1 MMITM
6 KKIKIFL
13 FFLTT
18 LLLTGCGNYRELNDL
33 AITTG
38 IAFDIKDDQY
48 IVSYMIANSNKAET
62 DSKSSETKITVY
74 EGIGNTISSAYMDLN
89 SKNPKIPYI
98 SHLEVV
104 IISEDLA
111 KQGMLETLD
120 FLMRNPESRKEFYIV
135 LSKDVKAGTLLKT
148 LAPLESFPSQ
158 NIAEIIKS
166 NKDDQSTI
174 IMQKYSDV
182 ITDLLD
188 QGVEPIINGIELE
201 GDKEE
206 GQTQDSLEKATPSA
220 TMKID
225 TIGIFKKDKLLGW
238 TNHDETVG
246 INIINNSAGFVL
258 LETKCDDKYMTST
271 LKDIKTEPVITFE
284 NNIPKIKLKI
294 KADGAILEM
303 QCKRNLEETKV
314 MKELEK
320 DFSERLKQIINET
333 LNTTQKKY
341 KSDIFGFGNYIY
353 KNNLKKWNVIKDKWD
368 EEIFPNITIDVAVD
382 INLNN
387 KGSLEQSLKEVVK

>member
-1 MMITM
+1 M

-13 FFLTT
+13 FLVAA

-62 DSKSSETKITVY
+62 DSKDSETKITVY
-74 EGIGNTISSAYMDLN
+74 EGKGNTISSAYMDLN

-98 SHLEVV
+98 GHLEVV

-111 KQGMLETLD
+111 KKGILEALD
-120 FLMRNPESRKEFYIV
+120 FLIRNPESRKEFYIV
-135 LSKDVKAGTLLKT
+135 LSKNVEAGTLLKT

-158 NIAEIIKS
+158 NIAGIIKS
-166 NKDDQSTI
+166 NKDEQSTI
-174 IMQKYSDV
+174 VMQKYSAV
-182 ITDLLD
+182 ITNMIDE
-188 QGVEPIINGIELE
+188 GVEPIINGIELD
-201 GDKEE
+201 GNKEE
-206 GQTQDSLEKATPSA
+206 GQMQESLEKATPSA
-220 TMKID
+220 TIKID

-238 TNHDETVG
+238 STHDETVG

-271 LKDIKTEPVITFE
+271 LKDIKTKPIITFE

-303 QCKRNLEETKV
+303 QCKRNLEETKI
-314 MKELEK
+314 MKELENEFNEK
-320 DFSERLKQIINET
+320 LKSIIDET
-333 LNTTQKKY
+333 IYMAQKKY

-353 KNNLKKWNVIKDKWD
+353 KNNLKKRNIIKDKWNN
-368 EEIFPNITIDVAVD
+368 EIFPEIKIDTEIK

>member
-1 MMITM
+1 M

-13 FFLTT
+13 FLVAA

-62 DSKSSETKITVY
+62 DSKDSETKITVY
-74 EGIGNTISSAYMDLN
+74 EGKGNTISSAYKDLN

-98 SHLEVV
+98 GHLEVV

-111 KQGMLETLD
+111 KKGMLEALD

-135 LSKDVKAGTLLKT
+135 LSKNVEAGTLLKT

-174 IMQKYSDV
+174 VMQKYSAV
-182 ITDLLD
+182 ITNMIDE
-188 QGVEPIINGIELE
+188 GVEPIINGIELD
-201 GDKEE
+201 GNKEE
-206 GQTQDSLEKATPSA
+206 GQMQESLEKATPSA
-220 TMKID
+220 TIKID

-238 TNHDETVG
+238 STHDETVG
-246 INIINNSAGFVL
+246 INIINNSAGFIL

-271 LKDIKTEPVITFE
+271 LKDIKTKPIITFE

-294 KADGAILEM
+294 KADAAILEM
-303 QCKRNLEETKV
+303 QCKRNLEETKI
-314 MKELEK
+314 MKELENEFNEK
-320 DFSERLKQIINET
+320 LKSIIDET
-333 LNTTQKKY
+333 IYMAQKKY

-353 KNNLKKWNVIKDKWD
+353 KNNLKKWNIIKDKWNN
-368 EEIFPNITIDVAVD
+368 EIFPEIKIDTEIK

>member
-1 MMITM
+1 M
-6 KKIKIFL
+6 KKIKVILFL
-13 FFLTT
+13 LTA
-18 LLLTGCGNYRELNDL
+18 LILTGCGNYRELNDL

-48 IVSYMIANSNKAET
+48 IVSYMITNSNKAET

-111 KQGMLETLD
+111 KKGMLEALD
-120 FLMRNPESRKEFYIV
+120 FLMRNPESRKEFYVV
-135 LSKDVKAGTLLKT
+135 LSKDIEAGTLLKT

-182 ITDLLD
+182 IADLID
-188 QGVEPIINGIELE
+188 EGVEPIINGIELD
-201 GDKEE
+201 GNKDE
-206 GQTQDSLEKATPSA
+206 GQKQESLEKATPSA
-220 TMKID
+220 TIKID
-225 TIGIFKKDKLLGW
+225 TIGIFKDDKLLGW
-238 TNHDETVG
+238 SNHDETVG

-258 LETKCDDKYMTST
+258 LETKCDDKYITST
-271 LKDIKTEPVITFE
+271 LKDLKTEPVITFE

-314 MKELEK
+314 TKELEK
-320 DFSERLKQIINET
+320 EFNEKLKNIIDET
-333 LNTTQKKY
+333 ISMAQQKY

-353 KNNLKKWNVIKDKWD
+353 KNNTKKWKMIKDKWD
-368 EEIFPNITIDVAVD
+368 SEIFPNMTIETEIN

-387 KGSLEQSLKEVVK
+387 KGSLEQSLKEVTK

>member
-1 MMITM
+1 M

-13 FFLTT
+13 FLVAA

-48 IVSYMIANSNKAET
+48 IVSYMIANSNKTET
-62 DSKSSETKITVY
+62 DSKDSETKITVY
-74 EGIGNTISSAYMDLN
+74 EGKGNTISSAYMDLN

-98 SHLEVV
+98 GHLEVV

-111 KQGMLETLD
+111 KKGMLDALD

-135 LSKDVKAGTLLKT
+135 LSKNVEAGTLLKT
-148 LAPLESFPSQ
+148 LAPLESFTSQ
-158 NIAEIIKS
+158 NIAGIIKS
-166 NKDDQSTI
+166 NKDNQSTI
-174 IMQKYSDV
+174 VMQKYSAV
-182 ITDLLD
+182 ITNMINE
-188 QGVEPIINGIELE
+188 GVEPIINGIELD
-201 GDKEE
+201 GNKEE
-206 GQTQDSLEKATPSA
+206 GQMQESLEKATPSA
-220 TMKID
+220 TIKID

-238 TNHDETVG
+238 STHDETVG
-246 INIINNSAGFVL
+246 INIINNSTGFVL

-333 LNTTQKKY
+333 LNTTQKEY

-353 KNNLKKWNVIKDKWD
+353 KNNLKKWNVINDKWD

-382 INLNN
+382 INLSN

>member
-1 MMITM
+1 M

-13 FFLTT
+13 FLVAA

-62 DSKSSETKITVY
+62 DSKDSETKITVY
-74 EGIGNTISSAYMDLN
+74 EGQGNTISSAYKDLN

-98 SHLEVV
+98 GHLEVV

-111 KQGMLETLD
+111 KKGMLEALD

-135 LSKDVKAGTLLKT
+135 LSKNVEAGTLLKT

-174 IMQKYSDV
+174 VMQKYSAV
-182 ITDLLD
+182 ITNMIDE
-188 QGVEPIINGIELE
+188 GVEPIINGIELD
-201 GDKEE
+201 GNKEE
-206 GQTQDSLEKATPSA
+206 GQMQESLEKATPSA
-220 TMKID
+220 TIKID

-238 TNHDETVG
+238 STHDETVG
-246 INIINNSAGFVL
+246 INIINNSAGFIL

-271 LKDIKTEPVITFE
+271 LKDIKTKPIITFE

-294 KADGAILEM
+294 KADAAILEM
-303 QCKRNLEETKV
+303 QCKRNLEETKI
-314 MKELEK
+314 MKELENEFNEK
-320 DFSERLKQIINET
+320 LKSIIDET
-333 LNTTQKKY
+333 IYMAQKKY

-353 KNNLKKWNVIKDKWD
+353 KNNLKKWNIIKDKWNN
-368 EEIFPNITIDVAVD
+368 EIFPEIKIDTEIK

-387 KGSLEQSLKEVVK
+387 KGSLEQSLKEVVT

>member
-1 MMITM
+1 M

-13 FFLTT
+13 FLVAA

-62 DSKSSETKITVY
+62 DSKDSETKITVY
-74 EGIGNTISSAYMDLN
+74 EGKGNTISSAYKDLN

-98 SHLEVV
+98 GHLEVV

-111 KQGMLETLD
+111 KKGMLEALD

-135 LSKDVKAGTLLKT
+135 LSKNVEAGTLLKT

-174 IMQKYSDV
+174 VMQKYSAV
-182 ITDLLD
+182 ITNMIDE
-188 QGVEPIINGIELE
+188 GIEPIINGIELD
-201 GDKEE
+201 GNKEE
-206 GQTQDSLEKATPSA
+206 GQMQESLEKATPSA
-220 TMKID
+220 TIKID
-225 TIGIFKKDKLLGW
+225 KIGIFKKDKLLGW
-238 TNHDETVG
+238 STHDETVG
-246 INIINNSAGFVL
+246 INIINNSAGFIL

-271 LKDIKTEPVITFE
+271 LKDIKTKPIITFE

-294 KADGAILEM
+294 KADAAILEM
-303 QCKRNLEETKV
+303 QCKRNLEETKI
-314 MKELEK
+314 MKELENEFNEK
-320 DFSERLKQIINET
+320 LKSIIDET
-333 LNTTQKKY
+333 IYMAQKKY

-353 KNNLKKWNVIKDKWD
+353 KNNLKKWNIIKDKWNN
-368 EEIFPNITIDVAVD
+368 EIFPEIKIDTEIK

>member
-1 MMITM
+1 M
-6 KKIKIFL
+6 KKIKVFL

-38 IAFDIKDDQY
+38 IAFDIKDNQY

-74 EGIGNTISSAYMDLN
+74 EGTGNTISSAYMDLN

-111 KQGMLETLD
+111 KQGMLEALD

-135 LSKDVKAGTLLKT
+135 LSKDVEAGTLLKT

-284 NNIPKIKLKI
+284 NDIPKIKLKI

-333 LNTTQKKY
+333 LNTTQKEY

>member
-1 MMITM
+1 M

-13 FFLTT
+13 FLFIT

-48 IVSYMIANSNKAET
+48 IVSYMVANSNKAET

-111 KQGMLETLD
+111 KKGMLEALD

-135 LSKDVKAGTLLKT
+135 LSKNVEAGTLLKT

-174 IMQKYSDV
+174 VMQKYSDV
-182 ITDLLD
+182 ITDLID
-188 QGVEPIINGIELE
+188 EGVEPIINGIELE
-201 GDKEE
+201 GNKEE
-206 GQTQDSLEKATPSA
+206 GQNQESLEKATPSA

-238 TNHDETVG
+238 ANHDETVG

-271 LKDIKTEPVITFE
+271 LKDIKTEPIITFE

-303 QCKRNLEETKV
+303 QCKRNLEEKEV

-320 DFSERLKQIINET
+320 EFNDRLKRIIYDTINLVQHE
-333 LNTTQKKY
+333 Y

-353 KNNLKKWNVIKDKWD
+353 KNNLKKWNTIKNKWD
-368 EEIFPNITIDVAVD
+368 DEIFTNIAIDVDVN

>member
-1 MMITM
+1 M

-13 FFLTT
+13 FLVAA

-62 DSKSSETKITVY
+62 DSKDSETKITVY
-74 EGIGNTISSAYMDLN
+74 EGKGNTISSAYKDLN

-98 SHLEVV
+98 GHLEVV

-111 KQGMLETLD
+111 KKGMLEALD

-135 LSKDVKAGTLLKT
+135 LSKNVEAGTLLKT

-174 IMQKYSDV
+174 VMQKYSAV
-182 ITDLLD
+182 ITNMIDE
-188 QGVEPIINGIELE
+188 GVEPIINGIELD
-201 GDKEE
+201 GNKEE
-206 GQTQDSLEKATPSA
+206 GQMQESLEKATPSA
-220 TMKID
+220 TIKID
-225 TIGIFKKDKLLGW
+225 KIGIFKKDKLLGW
-238 TNHDETVG
+238 STHDETVG
-246 INIINNSAGFVL
+246 INIINNSAGFIL

-271 LKDIKTEPVITFE
+271 LKDIKTKPIITFE

-303 QCKRNLEETKV
+303 QCKRNLEETKI
-314 MKELEK
+314 MKELENEFNEK
-320 DFSERLKQIINET
+320 LKSIIDET
-333 LNTTQKKY
+333 IYMAQKKY

-353 KNNLKKWNVIKDKWD
+353 KNNLKKWNIIKDKWNN
-368 EEIFPNITIDVAVD
+368 EIFPEIKIDTEIK

>member
-1 MMITM
+1 M

-13 FFLTT
+13 FLVAA

-62 DSKSSETKITVY
+62 DSKDSETKITVY
-74 EGIGNTISSAYMDLN
+74 EGKGNTISSAYKDLN

-98 SHLEVV
+98 GHLEVV

-111 KQGMLETLD
+111 KKGMLEALD

-135 LSKDVKAGTLLKT
+135 LSKNVEAGTLLKT

-158 NIAEIIKS
+158 YIDEIIKS

-174 IMQKYSDV
+174 VMQKYSAV
-182 ITDLLD
+182 ITNMIDE
-188 QGVEPIINGIELE
+188 GVEPIINGIELD
-201 GDKEE
+201 GNKEE
-206 GQTQDSLEKATPSA
+206 GQMQESLEKATPSA
-220 TMKID
+220 TIKID
-225 TIGIFKKDKLLGW
+225 KIGIFKKDKLLGW
-238 TNHDETVG
+238 STHDEAVG
-246 INIINNSAGFVL
+246 INIINNSAGFIL

-271 LKDIKTEPVITFE
+271 LKDIKTKPIITFE

-303 QCKRNLEETKV
+303 QCKRNLEETKI
-314 MKELEK
+314 MKELENEFNEK
-320 DFSERLKQIINET
+320 LKSIIDET
-333 LNTTQKKY
+333 IYMAQKKY

-353 KNNLKKWNVIKDKWD
+353 KNNLKKWNIIKDKWNN
-368 EEIFPNITIDVAVD
+368 EIFPEIKIDTEIK

>member
-1 MMITM
+1 M
-6 KKIKIFL
+6 KKIKLFL
-13 FFLTT
+13 F
-18 LLLTGCGNYRELNDL
+18 LLVTIPLTGCGNYRELNDL

-38 IAFDIKDDQY
+38 IAFDFKDDQY
-48 IVSYMIANSNKAET
+48 IVSYMIANSDKAET

-74 EGIGNTISSAYMDLN
+74 EGMGNTISSAYMNLN

-111 KQGMLETLD
+111 KQGILEALD

-135 LSKDVKAGTLLKT
+135 LSKDIEAETLLKT

-174 IMQKYSDV
+174 VIQKYSDV
-182 ITDLLD
+182 ITDLID
-188 QGVEPIINGIELE
+188 EGVEPIINGVELE
-201 GDKEE
+201 GNELE
-206 GQTQDSLEKATPSA
+206 GQTQESLEKSTPSA
-220 TMKID
+220 IIKID

-238 TNHDETVG
+238 SSHDETVG
-246 INIINNSAGFVL
+246 INVINNNTGSVL

-271 LKDIKTEPVITFE
+271 LKNIKTEPTVTFE
-284 NNIPKIKLKI
+284 NNIPKIKLNI
-294 KADGAILEM
+294 KAEGSILEI
-303 QCKRNLEETKV
+303 QCKRNLEEISV

-320 DFSERLKQIINET
+320 QFNDYLKKSIDETINMA
-333 LNTTQKKY
+333 QKKY

-368 EEIFPNITIDVAVD
+368 DEIFPNIAVD
-382 INLNN
+382 VEVNINLSN
-387 KGSLEQSLKEVVK
+387 KGSLEQSLKEVAK

>member
-1 MMITM
+1 M

-13 FFLTT
+13 FLVAA

-62 DSKSSETKITVY
+62 DSKDSETKITVY
-74 EGIGNTISSAYMDLN
+74 EGKGNTISSAYMDLN
-89 SKNPKIPYI
+89 SKNPNIPYI
-98 SHLEVV
+98 GHLEVV

-111 KQGMLETLD
+111 KKGILEALD
-120 FLMRNPESRKEFYIV
+120 FLIRNPESRKEFYIV
-135 LSKDVKAGTLLKT
+135 LSKNVEAGTLLKT

-158 NIAEIIKS
+158 NIAGIIKS
-166 NKDDQSTI
+166 NKDEQSTI
-174 IMQKYSDV
+174 VMQKYSDV
-182 ITDLLD
+182 ITNMIDE
-188 QGVEPIINGIELE
+188 GVEPIINGIELD
-201 GDKEE
+201 GNKEE
-206 GQTQDSLEKATPSA
+206 GQMQESLEKATPSA
-220 TMKID
+220 TIKID

-238 TNHDETVG
+238 STHDETVG
-246 INIINNSAGFVL
+246 INIINNSTGFVL

-271 LKDIKTEPVITFE
+271 LKDIKTKPIITFE

-303 QCKRNLEETKV
+303 QCKRNLEETKI
-314 MKELEK
+314 MKELENEFNEK
-320 DFSERLKQIINET
+320 LKSIIDET
-333 LNTTQKKY
+333 IYMAQKKY

-353 KNNLKKWNVIKDKWD
+353 KNNLKKWNIIKDKWNN
-368 EEIFPNITIDVAVD
+368 EIFPEIKIDTEIK

>member
-1 MMITM
+1 M

-13 FFLTT
+13 FLVAA

-62 DSKSSETKITVY
+62 DSKDSETKITVY
-74 EGIGNTISSAYMDLN
+74 EGKGNTISSAYMDLN

-98 SHLEVV
+98 GHLEVV

-111 KQGMLETLD
+111 KKGILEALD
-120 FLMRNPESRKEFYIV
+120 FLIRNPESRKEFYIV
-135 LSKDVKAGTLLKT
+135 LSKNVEAGTLLKT

-158 NIAEIIKS
+158 NIAGIIKS
-166 NKDDQSTI
+166 NKNEQSTI
-174 IMQKYSDV
+174 VMQKYSAV
-182 ITDLLD
+182 ITNMIDE
-188 QGVEPIINGIELE
+188 GVEPIINGIELD
-201 GDKEE
+201 GNKEE
-206 GQTQDSLEKATPSA
+206 GQMQESLEKATPSA
-220 TMKID
+220 TIKID

-238 TNHDETVG
+238 STHDETVG

-271 LKDIKTEPVITFE
+271 LKDIKTKPIITFE

-303 QCKRNLEETKV
+303 QCKRNLEETKI
-314 MKELEK
+314 MKELENEFNEK
-320 DFSERLKQIINET
+320 LKSIIDET
-333 LNTTQKKY
+333 IYMAQKKY

-353 KNNLKKWNVIKDKWD
+353 KNNLKKWNIIKDKWNN
-368 EEIFPNITIDVAVD
+368 EIFPEIKIDTEIK

>member
-1 MMITM
+1 M

-13 FFLTT
+13 FLVAA

-62 DSKSSETKITVY
+62 DSKDSETKITVY
-74 EGIGNTISSAYMDLN
+74 EGKGNTISSAYMDLN

-98 SHLEVV
+98 GHLEVV

-111 KQGMLETLD
+111 KKGILEALD
-120 FLMRNPESRKEFYIV
+120 FLIRNPESRKEFYIV
-135 LSKDVKAGTLLKT
+135 LSKNVEAGTLLKT

-158 NIAEIIKS
+158 NIAGIIKS
-166 NKDDQSTI
+166 NKDEQSTI
-174 IMQKYSDV
+174 VMQKYSAV
-182 ITDLLD
+182 ITNMIDE
-188 QGVEPIINGIELE
+188 GVEPIINGIELD
-201 GDKEE
+201 GNKEE
-206 GQTQDSLEKATPSA
+206 GQMQESLEKATPSA
-220 TMKID
+220 TIKID

-238 TNHDETVG
+238 STHDETVG

-271 LKDIKTEPVITFE
+271 LKDIKTKPVITFE

-303 QCKRNLEETKV
+303 QCKRNLEETKI
-314 MKELEK
+314 MKELENEFNEK
-320 DFSERLKQIINET
+320 LKSIIDET
-333 LNTTQKKY
+333 IYMAQKKY

-353 KNNLKKWNVIKDKWD
+353 KNNLKKWNIIKDKWNN
-368 EEIFPNITIDVAVD
+368 EIFPEIKIDTEIK

>member
-1 MMITM
+1 MM
-6 KKIKIFL
+6 KKIKICLLL
-13 FFLTT
+13 FVAF
-18 LLLTGCGNYRELNDL
+18 LLTGCGNYRELNDL

-38 IAFDIKDDQY
+38 IAFDIKEDQY
-48 IVSYMIANSNKAET
+48 IVSYMIANSNKVET
-62 DSKSSETKITVY
+62 DSKGSETKSTIY
-74 EGIGNTISSAYMDLN
+74 EGRGNTISSAYIDLN

-104 IISEDLA
+104 IISENLA
-111 KQGMLETLD
+111 KQGMLEALD

-135 LSKDVKAGTLLKT
+135 LSKGVEAGALLKT
-148 LAPLESFPSQ
+148 LTPLESFPSQ

-166 NKDDQSTI
+166 NNDDQSTI

-201 GDKEE
+201 GDKNE
-206 GQTQDSLEKATPSA
+206 GQIQDSLEKATPSA

-225 TIGIFKKDKLLGW
+225 TIGVFKKDKLLGW

-246 INIINNSAGFVL
+246 INIINNSTGFVL

-284 NNIPKIKLKI
+284 NDIPKIKLKI

-333 LNTTQKKY
+333 LNTTQKEY

-353 KNNLKKWNVIKDKWD
+353 KNNLKKWNVINEKWD

>member
-1 MMITM
+1 M

-13 FFLTT
+13 FLVAA

-62 DSKSSETKITVY
+62 DSKDSETKITVY
-74 EGIGNTISSAYMDLN
+74 EGKGNTISSAYMDLN

-98 SHLEVV
+98 GHLEVV

-111 KQGMLETLD
+111 KKGILEALD
-120 FLMRNPESRKEFYIV
+120 FLIRNPESRKEFYIV
-135 LSKDVKAGTLLKT
+135 LSKNVEAGTLLKT

-158 NIAEIIKS
+158 NIAGIIKS
-166 NKDDQSTI
+166 NKDEQSTI
-174 IMQKYSDV
+174 VMQKYSTV
-182 ITDLLD
+182 ITNMIDE
-188 QGVEPIINGIELE
+188 GVEPIINGIELD
-201 GDKEE
+201 GNKEE
-206 GQTQDSLEKATPSA
+206 GQMQESLEKATPSA
-220 TMKID
+220 TIKID

-238 TNHDETVG
+238 STHDETVG

-271 LKDIKTEPVITFE
+271 LKDIKTKPIITFE

-303 QCKRNLEETKV
+303 QCKRNLEETKI
-314 MKELEK
+314 MKELENEFNEK
-320 DFSERLKQIINET
+320 LKSIIDET
-333 LNTTQKKY
+333 IYMAQKKY

-353 KNNLKKWNVIKDKWD
+353 KNNLKKWNIIKDKWNN
-368 EEIFPNITIDVAVD
+368 EIFPEIKIDTEIK

>member
-1 MMITM
+1 M

-13 FFLTT
+13 FLFMT

-48 IVSYMIANSNKAET
+48 IVSYMVANSNKAET

-111 KQGMLETLD
+111 KKGMLEALD

-135 LSKDVKAGTLLKT
+135 LSKNVEAGTLLKT

-174 IMQKYSDV
+174 VMQKYSDV
-182 ITDLLD
+182 ITDLID
-188 QGVEPIINGIELE
+188 EGVEPIINGIELE
-201 GDKEE
+201 GNKEE
-206 GQTQDSLEKATPSA
+206 GQNQESLEKATPSA

-238 TNHDETVG
+238 ANHDETVG

-271 LKDIKTEPVITFE
+271 LKDIKTEPIITFE

-303 QCKRNLEETKV
+303 QCKRNLEEKEV

-320 DFSERLKQIINET
+320 EFNDRLKKIIYDTINLVQHE
-333 LNTTQKKY
+333 Y

-353 KNNLKKWNVIKDKWD
+353 KNNLKKWNTIKNKWD
-368 EEIFPNITIDVAVD
+368 DEIFTNIAIDVDVN

>member
-1 MMITM
+1 M

-13 FFLTT
+13 FLVAA

-62 DSKSSETKITVY
+62 DSKDSETKITVY
-74 EGIGNTISSAYMDLN
+74 EGKGNTISSAYMDLN

-98 SHLEVV
+98 GHLEVV

-111 KQGMLETLD
+111 KKGILEALD
-120 FLMRNPESRKEFYIV
+120 FLIRNPESRKEFYIV
-135 LSKDVKAGTLLKT
+135 LSKNVEAGTLLKT

-158 NIAEIIKS
+158 NIAGIIKS
-166 NKDDQSTI
+166 NKDEQSTI
-174 IMQKYSDV
+174 VMQKYSAV
-182 ITDLLD
+182 ITNMIDE
-188 QGVEPIINGIELE
+188 GVEPIINGIELD
-201 GDKEE
+201 GNKEE
-206 GQTQDSLEKATPSA
+206 GQMQESLEKATPSA
-220 TMKID
+220 TIKID

-238 TNHDETVG
+238 STHDETVG

-271 LKDIKTEPVITFE
+271 LKDIKTKPIITFE

-303 QCKRNLEETKV
+303 QCKRNLEETKI
-314 MKELEK
+314 MKELENEFNEK
-320 DFSERLKQIINET
+320 LKSII
-333 LNTTQKKY
+333 
-341 KSDIFGFGNYIY
+341 GFGNYIY
-353 KNNLKKWNVIKDKWD
+353 KNNLKKWNIIKDKWNN
-368 EEIFPNITIDVAVD
+368 EIFPEIKIDTEIK

>member
-1 MMITM
+1 M

-13 FFLTT
+13 FLVAA

-62 DSKSSETKITVY
+62 DSKDSETKITVY
-74 EGIGNTISSAYMDLN
+74 EGKGNTISSAYKDLN

-98 SHLEVV
+98 GHLEVV

-111 KQGMLETLD
+111 KKGMLEALD

-135 LSKDVKAGTLLKT
+135 LSKNVEAGTLLKT

-174 IMQKYSDV
+174 VMQKYSAV
-182 ITDLLD
+182 ITNMIDE
-188 QGVEPIINGIELE
+188 GVEPIINGIELD
-201 GDKEE
+201 GNKEE
-206 GQTQDSLEKATPSA
+206 GQMQESLEKATPSA
-220 TMKID
+220 TIKID
-225 TIGIFKKDKLLGW
+225 KIGIFKKDKLLGW
-238 TNHDETVG
+238 STHDETVG
-246 INIINNSAGFVL
+246 INIINNSAGFIL

-271 LKDIKTEPVITFE
+271 LKDIKTKPIITFE

-294 KADGAILEM
+294 KADAAILEM
-303 QCKRNLEETKV
+303 QCKRNLEETKI
-314 MKELEK
+314 MKELENEFNEK
-320 DFSERLKQIINET
+320 LKSIIDET
-333 LNTTQKKY
+333 IYMAQKKY

-353 KNNLKKWNVIKDKWD
+353 KNNLKKWNIIKDKWNN
-368 EEIFPNITIDVAVD
+368 EIFPEIKIDTEIK

>member
-1 MMITM
+1 MM
-6 KKIKIFL
+6 KKIKICLLL
-13 FFLTT
+13 FVAF
-18 LLLTGCGNYRELNDL
+18 LLTGCGNYRELNDL

-38 IAFDIKDDQY
+38 IAFDIKDNQY
-48 IVSYMIANSNKAET
+48 LVSYMIANSNKAET

-111 KQGMLETLD
+111 KQGILEALD
-120 FLMRNPESRKEFYIV
+120 FLMRNPESRKEFYVV
-135 LSKDVKAGTLLKT
+135 LSKDIEAGILLKT
-148 LAPLESFPSQ
+148 LAPLESFSSQ

-166 NKDDQSTI
+166 NKYDQSTI

-201 GDKEE
+201 GDKKE
-206 GQTQDSLEKATPSA
+206 GQTQESLEKATPSA
-220 TMKID
+220 SMKID

-238 TNHDETVG
+238 ANHDETVG
-246 INIINNSAGFVL
+246 INIINNNTEFML
-258 LETKCDDKYMTST
+258 LETKCDDKYITSI
-271 LKDIKTEPVITFE
+271 LKDIKTKPIITFE
-284 NNIPKIKLKI
+284 NNFPKIKLKI
-294 KADGAILEM
+294 KAKGTLLEM
-303 QCKRNLEETKV
+303 QCNRNLEETKV

-320 DFSERLKQIINET
+320 DFNERLKQIINET
-333 LNTTQKKY
+333 LNVTQKEY

-353 KNNLKKWNVIKDKWD
+353 KNNLKIWKKIKDRWD
-368 EEIFPNITIDVAVD
+368 EEIFPNITFDVDVD

-387 KGSLEQSLKEVVK
+387 KGSLEQSLKEVIK

>member
-1 MMITM
+1 MM
-6 KKIKIFL
+6 KKIKICLLL
-13 FFLTT
+13 FVAF
-18 LLLTGCGNYRELNDL
+18 LLTGCGNYRELNDL

-38 IAFDIKDDQY
+38 IAFDIKDNQY

-62 DSKSSETKITVY
+62 DSKSSETKVTVY
-74 EGIGNTISSAYMDLN
+74 EGIGNTISSAYIDLN

-111 KQGMLETLD
+111 KQGMLEALD

-135 LSKDVKAGTLLKT
+135 LSKGVEAGTLLKT
-148 LAPLESFPSQ
+148 LVPLESFPSQ

-201 GDKEE
+201 GDKKE
-206 GQTQDSLEKATPSA
+206 GQTQDSLEKATPGA

-225 TIGIFKKDKLLGW
+225 TTGVFKKDKLLGW
-238 TNHDETVG
+238 TNHDESVG

-271 LKDIKTEPVITFE
+271 LKNIKTEPVITFE
-284 NNIPKIKLKI
+284 NDIPKIKLKI

-333 LNTTQKKY
+333 LNKMQKEY

-353 KNNLKKWNVIKDKWD
+353 KNNLKKWNVINDKWD

>member
-1 MMITM
+1 M

-13 FFLTT
+13 FLVAA

-62 DSKSSETKITVY
+62 DSKDSETKITVY
-74 EGIGNTISSAYMDLN
+74 EGKGNTISSAYKDLN

-98 SHLEVV
+98 GHLEVV

-111 KQGMLETLD
+111 KKGMLEALD

-135 LSKDVKAGTLLKT
+135 LSKNVEAGTLLKT

-174 IMQKYSDV
+174 VMQKYSAV
-182 ITDLLD
+182 ITNMIDE
-188 QGVEPIINGIELE
+188 GIEPIINGIELD
-201 GDKEE
+201 GNKEE
-206 GQTQDSLEKATPSA
+206 GQMQESLEKATPSA
-220 TMKID
+220 TIKID
-225 TIGIFKKDKLLGW
+225 KIGIFKKDKLLGW
-238 TNHDETVG
+238 STHDETVG
-246 INIINNSAGFVL
+246 INIINNSAGFIL

-271 LKDIKTEPVITFE
+271 LKDIKTKPIITFE

-303 QCKRNLEETKV
+303 QCKRNLEETKI
-314 MKELEK
+314 MKELENEFNEK
-320 DFSERLKQIINET
+320 LKSIIDET
-333 LNTTQKKY
+333 IYMAQKKY

-353 KNNLKKWNVIKDKWD
+353 KNNLKKWNIIKDKWNN
-368 EEIFPNITIDVAVD
+368 EIFPEIKIDTEIK

-387 KGSLEQSLKEVVK
+387 KGSLEQSLKEVVT

>member
-1 MMITM
+1 M

-13 FFLTT
+13 FLVAA

-62 DSKSSETKITVY
+62 DSKDSETKITVY
-74 EGIGNTISSAYMDLN
+74 EGKGNTISSAYKDLN

-98 SHLEVV
+98 GHLEVV

-111 KQGMLETLD
+111 KKGMLEALD

-135 LSKDVKAGTLLKT
+135 LSKNVEAGTLLKT

-174 IMQKYSDV
+174 VMQKYSAV
-182 ITDLLD
+182 ITNMIDE
-188 QGVEPIINGIELE
+188 GVEPIINGIELD
-201 GDKEE
+201 GNKEE
-206 GQTQDSLEKATPSA
+206 GQMQESLEKATPSA
-220 TMKID
+220 TIKID
-225 TIGIFKKDKLLGW
+225 KIGIFKKDKLLGW
-238 TNHDETVG
+238 STHDETVG
-246 INIINNSAGFVL
+246 INIINNSAGFIL

-271 LKDIKTEPVITFE
+271 LKDIKTKPIITFE

-294 KADGAILEM
+294 KADAAILEM
-303 QCKRNLEETKV
+303 QCNRNLEETKI
-314 MKELEK
+314 MKELENEFNEK
-320 DFSERLKQIINET
+320 LKSIIDET
-333 LNTTQKKY
+333 IYMAQKKY

-353 KNNLKKWNVIKDKWD
+353 KNNLKKWNIIKDKWNN
-368 EEIFPNITIDVAVD
+368 EIFPEIKIDTEIK

>member
-1 MMITM
+1 M

-13 FFLTT
+13 FLLSA

-62 DSKSSETKITVY
+62 DSKDSETKITVY
-74 EGIGNTISSAYMDLN
+74 EGKGNTISSAYMDLN

-111 KQGMLETLD
+111 KKGTLEALD

-135 LSKDVKAGTLLKT
+135 LSKNVEAGTLLKT

-174 IMQKYSDV
+174 VMQKYSDV
-182 ITDLLD
+182 IANLIDE
-188 QGVEPIINGIELE
+188 GIEPIINGIELD
-201 GDKEE
+201 GNKEE
-206 GQTQDSLEKATPSA
+206 GQMQESLEKSTPSA
-220 TMKID
+220 TIKID

-238 TNHDETVG
+238 STHDETVG

-271 LKDIKTEPVITFE
+271 LKDIKTKPMITFE
-284 NNIPKIKLKI
+284 NNIPKIKLEI

-314 MKELEK
+314 MKELENEFNK
-320 DFSERLKQIINET
+320 RLKNIIDET
-333 LNTTQKKY
+333 LYMAQKKY

-353 KNNLKKWNVIKDKWD
+353 KNNLKKWNIIKDKWD
-368 EEIFPNITIDVAVD
+368 NEIFPEITIDTEIK

-387 KGSLEQSLKEVVK
+387 KGSLEQSLKEVAK

>member
-1 MMITM
+1 M
-6 KKIKIFL
+6 KKIEIFL
-13 FFLTT
+13 FLVAA

-62 DSKSSETKITVY
+62 DSKDSETKITVY
-74 EGIGNTISSAYMDLN
+74 EGKGNTISSAYMDLN

-98 SHLEVV
+98 GHLEVV

-111 KQGMLETLD
+111 KKGILEALD
-120 FLMRNPESRKEFYIV
+120 FLIRNPESRKEFYIV
-135 LSKDVKAGTLLKT
+135 LSKNVEAGTLLKT

-158 NIAEIIKS
+158 NIAGIIKS
-166 NKDDQSTI
+166 NKDEQSTI
-174 IMQKYSDV
+174 VMQKYSTV
-182 ITDLLD
+182 ITNMIDE
-188 QGVEPIINGIELE
+188 GVEPIINGIELD
-201 GDKEE
+201 GNKEE
-206 GQTQDSLEKATPSA
+206 GQMQESLEKATPSA
-220 TMKID
+220 TIKID

-238 TNHDETVG
+238 STHDETVG

-271 LKDIKTEPVITFE
+271 LKDIKTKPIITFE

-303 QCKRNLEETKV
+303 QCKRNLEETKI
-314 MKELEK
+314 MKELENEFNEK
-320 DFSERLKQIINET
+320 LKSIIDET
-333 LNTTQKKY
+333 IYMAQKKY

-353 KNNLKKWNVIKDKWD
+353 KKNLKKWNIIKDKWNN
-368 EEIFPNITIDVAVD
+368 EIFPEIKIDTEIK

>member
-1 MMITM
+1 M

-111 KQGMLETLD
+111 KQGMLEALD

-135 LSKDVKAGTLLKT
+135 LSKDVEAGTLLKT

-182 ITDLLD
+182 ITVLLD

-201 GDKEE
+201 GNKEE

-258 LETKCDDKYMTST
+258 LETKCDDKYMTIT

-284 NNIPKIKLKI
+284 NDIPKIKLKI

-333 LNTTQKKY
+333 LNITQKEY
-341 KSDIFGFGNYIY
+341 KSDVFGFGNYIY

-368 EEIFPNITIDVAVD
+368 EEIFPNIIIDVAVD

>member
-1 MMITM
+1 M

-13 FFLTT
+13 FLVAA

-62 DSKSSETKITVY
+62 DSKDSETKITVY
-74 EGIGNTISSAYMDLN
+74 EGKGNTISSAYKDLN

-98 SHLEVV
+98 GHLEVV

-111 KQGMLETLD
+111 KKGMLEALD

-135 LSKDVKAGTLLKT
+135 LSKNVEAGTLLKT

-174 IMQKYSDV
+174 VMQKYSAV
-182 ITDLLD
+182 ITNMIDE
-188 QGVEPIINGIELE
+188 GVEPIINGIELD
-201 GDKEE
+201 GNKEE
-206 GQTQDSLEKATPSA
+206 GQMQESLEKATPSA
-220 TMKID
+220 TIKID
-225 TIGIFKKDKLLGW
+225 KIGIFKKDKLLGW
-238 TNHDETVG
+238 STHDEAVG
-246 INIINNSAGFVL
+246 INIINNSAGFIL

-271 LKDIKTEPVITFE
+271 LKDIKTKPIITFE

-294 KADGAILEM
+294 KADAAILEM
-303 QCKRNLEETKV
+303 QCKRNLEETKI
-314 MKELEK
+314 MKELENEFNEK
-320 DFSERLKQIINET
+320 LKSIIDET
-333 LNTTQKKY
+333 IYMAQKKY

-353 KNNLKKWNVIKDKWD
+353 KNNLKKWNIIKDKWNN
-368 EEIFPNITIDVAVD
+368 EIFPEIKIDTEIK

-387 KGSLEQSLKEVVK
+387 KGSLEQSLKEVVT

>member
-1 MMITM
+1 M

-13 FFLTT
+13 FLVAA

-62 DSKSSETKITVY
+62 DSKDSETKITVY
-74 EGIGNTISSAYMDLN
+74 EGKGNTISSAYMDLN

-98 SHLEVV
+98 GHLEVV

-111 KQGMLETLD
+111 KKGILEALD
-120 FLMRNPESRKEFYIV
+120 FLIRNPESRKEFYIV
-135 LSKDVKAGTLLKT
+135 LSKNVEAGTLLKT

-158 NIAEIIKS
+158 NIAGIIKS
-166 NKDDQSTI
+166 NKDEQSTI
-174 IMQKYSDV
+174 VMQKYSTV
-182 ITDLLD
+182 ITNMIDES
-188 QGVEPIINGIELE
+188 VEPIINGIELD
-201 GDKEE
+201 GNKEE
-206 GQTQDSLEKATPSA
+206 GQMQESLEKATPSA
-220 TMKID
+220 TIKID

-238 TNHDETVG
+238 STHDETVG

-271 LKDIKTEPVITFE
+271 LKDIKTKPIITFE

-303 QCKRNLEETKV
+303 QCKRNLEETKI
-314 MKELEK
+314 MKELENEFNEK
-320 DFSERLKQIINET
+320 LKSIIDET
-333 LNTTQKKY
+333 IYMAQKKY

-353 KNNLKKWNVIKDKWD
+353 KNNLKKWNIIKDKWNN
-368 EEIFPNITIDVAVD
+368 EIFPEIKIDTEIK

>member
-1 MMITM
+1 M

-13 FFLTT
+13 FLVAA

-62 DSKSSETKITVY
+62 DSKDSETKITVY
-74 EGIGNTISSAYMDLN
+74 EGKGNTISSAYMDLN

-98 SHLEVV
+98 GHLEVV

-111 KQGMLETLD
+111 KKGILEALD
-120 FLMRNPESRKEFYIV
+120 FLIRNPESRKEFYIV
-135 LSKDVKAGTLLKT
+135 LSKNVEAGTLLKT

-158 NIAEIIKS
+158 NIAGIIKS
-166 NKDDQSTI
+166 NKDEQSTI
-174 IMQKYSDV
+174 VMQKYSAV
-182 ITDLLD
+182 ITNMIDE
-188 QGVEPIINGIELE
+188 GVEPIINGIELD
-201 GDKEE
+201 GNKEE
-206 GQTQDSLEKATPSA
+206 GQMQESLEKATPSA
-220 TMKID
+220 TIKID

-238 TNHDETVG
+238 STHDETVG

-271 LKDIKTEPVITFE
+271 LKDIKTKPVITFE

-303 QCKRNLEETKV
+303 QCKRNLEETKI
-314 MKELEK
+314 MKELENE
-320 DFSERLKQIINET
+320 FSEKLKSIIDET
-333 LNTTQKKY
+333 IYMAQKKY

-353 KNNLKKWNVIKDKWD
+353 KNNLKKWNIIKDKWNN
-368 EEIFPNITIDVAVD
+368 EIFPEIKVD
-382 INLNN
+382 TEIKINLNN

>member
-1 MMITM
+1 M

-13 FFLTT
+13 FLVAA

-38 IAFDIKDDQY
+38 IALDIKDDQY

-62 DSKSSETKITVY
+62 DSKDSETKITVY
-74 EGIGNTISSAYMDLN
+74 EGKGNTISSAYKDLN

-98 SHLEVV
+98 GHLEVV

-111 KQGMLETLD
+111 KKGMLEALD

-135 LSKDVKAGTLLKT
+135 LSKNVEAGTLLKT

-174 IMQKYSDV
+174 VMQKYSAV
-182 ITDLLD
+182 ITNMIDE
-188 QGVEPIINGIELE
+188 GVEPIINGIELD
-201 GDKEE
+201 GNKEE
-206 GQTQDSLEKATPSA
+206 GQMQESLEKATPSA
-220 TMKID
+220 TIKID
-225 TIGIFKKDKLLGW
+225 KIGIFKKDKLLGW
-238 TNHDETVG
+238 STHDEAVG
-246 INIINNSAGFVL
+246 INIINNSAGFIL

-271 LKDIKTEPVITFE
+271 LKDIKTKPIITFE

-303 QCKRNLEETKV
+303 QCKRNLEETKI
-314 MKELEK
+314 MKELENEFNEK
-320 DFSERLKQIINET
+320 LKSIIDET
-333 LNTTQKKY
+333 IYMAQKKY

-353 KNNLKKWNVIKDKWD
+353 KNNLKKWNIIKDKWNN
-368 EEIFPNITIDVAVD
+368 EIFPEIKIDTEIK

-387 KGSLEQSLKEVVK
+387 KGSLEQSLKEVVT

>member
-1 MMITM
+1 M

-13 FFLTT
+13 FFLTIP
-18 LLLTGCGNYRELNDL
+18 LLTGCGNYRELNDL

-38 IAFDIKDDQY
+38 IAFDIKKDQY

-111 KQGMLETLD
+111 KQGMLEALD

-135 LSKDVKAGTLLKT
+135 LSKDVEAGTLLKT

-174 IMQKYSDV
+174 IMQKYSDI

-206 GQTQDSLEKATPSA
+206 GQTQNSLEKAKPSA

-294 KADGAILEM
+294 KAEGSILEM

-333 LNTTQKKY
+333 LNVTQKEY

-387 KGSLEQSLKEVVK
+387 KGSLEQSLKAVVK

>member
-1 MMITM
+1 M

-13 FFLTT
+13 FLVAA

-62 DSKSSETKITVY
+62 DSKDSETKITVY
-74 EGIGNTISSAYMDLN
+74 EGKGNTISSAYMDLN

-98 SHLEVV
+98 GHLEVV

-111 KQGMLETLD
+111 KKGILEALD
-120 FLMRNPESRKEFYIV
+120 FLIRNPESRKEFYIV
-135 LSKDVKAGTLLKT
+135 LSKNVEAGTLLKT

-158 NIAEIIKS
+158 NIAGIIKS
-166 NKDDQSTI
+166 NKDEQSTI
-174 IMQKYSDV
+174 VMQKYSAV
-182 ITDLLD
+182 ITNMIDE
-188 QGVEPIINGIELE
+188 GVEPIINGIELD
-201 GDKEE
+201 GNKEE
-206 GQTQDSLEKATPSA
+206 GQMQESLEKATPSA
-220 TMKID
+220 TIKID

-238 TNHDETVG
+238 STHDETVG
-246 INIINNSAGFVL
+246 INIINNSTGFVL

-271 LKDIKTEPVITFE
+271 LKDIKTKPIITFE

-294 KADGAILEM
+294 KANGAILEM
-303 QCKRNLEETKV
+303 QCKRNLEETKI
-314 MKELEK
+314 MKELENE
-320 DFSERLKQIINET
+320 FSEKLKSIIDET
-333 LNTTQKKY
+333 IYMAQKKY

-353 KNNLKKWNVIKDKWD
+353 KNNLKKWNIIKDKWNN
-368 EEIFPNITIDVAVD
+368 EIFPEIKVD
-382 INLNN
+382 TEIKINLNN